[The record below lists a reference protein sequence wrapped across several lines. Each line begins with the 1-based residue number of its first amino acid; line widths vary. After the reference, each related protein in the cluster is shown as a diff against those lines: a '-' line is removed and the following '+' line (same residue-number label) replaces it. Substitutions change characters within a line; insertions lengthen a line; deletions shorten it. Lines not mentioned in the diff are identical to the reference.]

1 MLDIGWPELF
11 LIAVVTIIVVGPKEL
26 PRVVRTVSGM
36 IRKVRGLAGEF
47 QSTLD
52 DMAREADLE
61 DIKNEIEQVRKVDV
75 ADEFEAAIDPSGT
88 MDGAF
93 DLDEPSPVGSGDVE
107 NSILADDD
115 RREGSPADEA
125 VADVVSGAVEGGVDP
140 VPETL
145 DEGDEKHAAAR
156 TDAEAAVLDDAE
168 PPVEDAAE
176 HRSGT

>member
-36 IRKVRGLAGEF
+36 IRKMRGLAGEF

-61 DIKNEIEQVRKVDV
+61 DIKNEIEQVSEVDV
-75 ADEFEAAIDPSGT
+75 ADEFKAAVDPSGT

-93 DLDEPSPVGSGDVE
+93 DLDEPSPAGSGDVE

-115 RREGSPADEA
+115 RERPPPDEA
-125 VADVVSGAVEGGVDP
+125 VADIVSGAVEGGVDP
-140 VPETL
+140 VPEVV
-145 DEGDEKHAAAR
+145 DEGDEKHTAAR
-156 TDAEAAVLDDAE
+156 TDAEPAVLDDAE

>member
-61 DIKNEIEQVRKVDV
+61 DIKNEIEQVSKVDM
-75 ADEFEAAIDPSGT
+75 ADEFKQNARH
-88 MDGAF
+88 M
-93 DLDEPSPVGSGDVE
+93 
-107 NSILADDD
+107 
-115 RREGSPADEA
+115 
-125 VADVVSGAVEGGVDP
+125 GG
-140 VPETL
+140 
-145 DEGDEKHAAAR
+145 
-156 TDAEAAVLDDAE
+156 
-168 PPVEDAAE
+168 
-176 HRSGT
+176 

>member
-61 DIKNEIEQVRKVDV
+61 DIKNEIEQVSKVDV
-75 ADEFEAAIDPSGT
+75 ADEFKAAVDPSGT
-88 MDGAF
+88 MDGEF

-115 RREGSPADEA
+115 RERPPSDEA
-125 VADVVSGAVEGGVDP
+125 VAGVESGAVEGGVDP
-140 VPETL
+140 VPEAL
-145 DEGDEKHAAAR
+145 DEGDEEHVAAR
-156 TDAEAAVLDDAE
+156 TDAEPAVLDDAE

>member
-61 DIKNEIEQVRKVDV
+61 DIKNEIEQVSKVDM
-75 ADEFEAAIDPSGT
+75 ADEFKAAVDPSGT

-93 DLDEPSPVGSGDVE
+93 DLDGPSPVGSDDVE
-107 NSILADDD
+107 NSILADYD
-115 RREGSPADEA
+115 RERPPPDEA
-125 VADVVSGAVEGGVDP
+125 VADVVGGAVEGGVDP

-145 DEGDEKHAAAR
+145 DEGDEEHVAAR
-156 TDAEAAVLDDAE
+156 TDAEPAVLDDAE
-168 PPVEDAAE
+168 SPVEDAAE

>member
-61 DIKNEIEQVRKVDV
+61 DIKNEIEQVSKVDV
-75 ADEFEAAIDPSGT
+75 ADEFKAAVDPSGT
-88 MDGAF
+88 MDGEF

-115 RREGSPADEA
+115 REKPPADEA

-140 VPETL
+140 VPEAL

-156 TDAEAAVLDDAE
+156 TDAEPAVLDDAE